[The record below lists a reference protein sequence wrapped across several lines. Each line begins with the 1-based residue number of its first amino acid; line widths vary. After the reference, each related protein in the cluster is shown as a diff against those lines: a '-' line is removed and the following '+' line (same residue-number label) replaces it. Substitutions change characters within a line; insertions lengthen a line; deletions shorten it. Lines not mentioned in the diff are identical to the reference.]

1 MLKSVLALFC
11 LCTTSSD
18 SYEILHTNC
27 TNKIKI
33 KSTSGGVEEVL
44 FYIERG
50 PMKMIFASKLTN
62 RLLSSSTA
70 IRSRA
75 NSFSDWA
82 EKKSRKNVQVNITY
96 TSRPG
101 KSANWADVAVTRYS
115 SYTVFPC
122 KPFKF
127 NGFDLI

>member
-18 SYEILHTNC
+18 SYEILHINC

-33 KSTSGGVEEVL
+33 KSTSGGVEEAL

-82 EKKSRKNVQVNITY
+82 EKKSRKNVQVNITLQDRVSLLTGLMLQWQDTVLIQY
-96 TSRPG
+96 FP
-101 KSANWADVAVTRYS
+101 ANLL
-115 SYTVFPC
+115 
-122 KPFKF
+122 
-127 NGFDLI
+127 NLMDLI

>member
-1 MLKSVLALFC
+1 MLKSALALSC

-27 TNKIKI
+27 RNKIKI

-82 EKKSRKNVQVNITY
+82 EKKSRKNVQVNITLQDQVSLL
-96 TSRPG
+96 TG
-101 KSANWADVAVTRYS
+101 LMFQWEG
-115 SYTVFPC
+115 TVLIQYFPTILL
-122 KPFKF
+122 
-127 NGFDLI
+127 NLTYLI

>member
-82 EKKSRKNVQVNITY
+82 EKKSRKNVQVNITLQDRVSLLTGLMLQWQDTVLIQY
-96 TSRPG
+96 FP
-101 KSANWADVAVTRYS
+101 ANLL
-115 SYTVFPC
+115 
-122 KPFKF
+122 
-127 NGFDLI
+127 NLMDLI

>member
-82 EKKSRKNVQVNITY
+82 EKKSRKNVQVNITLQDQVSLL
-96 TSRPG
+96 TG
-101 KSANWADVAVTRYS
+101 LMFQWEG
-115 SYTVFPC
+115 TVLIQYFPTILL
-122 KPFKF
+122 
-127 NGFDLI
+127 NLTYLI